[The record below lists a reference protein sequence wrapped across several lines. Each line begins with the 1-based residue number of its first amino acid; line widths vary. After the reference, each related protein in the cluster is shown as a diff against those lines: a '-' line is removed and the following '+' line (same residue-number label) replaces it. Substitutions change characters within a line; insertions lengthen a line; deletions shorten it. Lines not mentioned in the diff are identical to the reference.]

1 MRRAE
6 VANAAGTRGRSKT
19 IWHRKEGEDSHNK
32 GGRVHPKA
40 GEGHGGGWIR
50 WARKKRSDREREGER
65 GRMAEP
71 KETENKQKRHKKW
84 TSTQSWCFVLFCI
97 FNTNSQIIKA
107 KTLTQHDEAPHLKI
121 TRSSTSYYFVFP
133 QPVSPPPFNYWHGG
147 TFALRKAIIR
157 ELFQRVQP
165 IGMD

>member
-1 MRRAE
+1 MQQGHEDVPRQS
-6 VANAAGTRGRSKT
+6 GTGRKGKIRITKGEGTSKSRWRT
-19 IWHRKEGEDSHNK
+19 WKWLNKMSEEEEIWQRE
-32 GGRVHPKA
+32 GGR
-40 GEGHGGGWIR
+40 E
-50 WARKKRSDREREGER
+50 RKN
-65 GRMAEP
+65 GRTQGN
-71 KETENKQKRHKKW
+71 TENKQKRHKKW
-84 TSTQSWCFVLFCI
+84 TSTQSWCFFVCLVFF

-107 KTLTQHDEAPHLKI
+107 KTLTQHDGAPHLKI
-121 TRSSTSYYFVFP
+121 TRSSTSYYLVFP